1 MITFVRGRSDQS
13 NGADDACCM
22 PVGNRRSA
30 VLVYATSFQQ
40 STTHAVMLLPCAAL
54 PAGNADA
61 LYIMARQNQQRFE
74 FIFTDL
80 TDRQPG
86 SEAALQALVAAYEAS
101 RPYRELRLRGV
112 LALMLLPLLLGYA
125 PDLQTPAYS

>member
-1 MITFVRGRSDQS
+1 V
-13 NGADDACCM
+13 
-22 PVGNRRSA
+22 
-30 VLVYATSFQQ
+30 
-40 STTHAVMLLPCAAL
+40 L

-86 SEAALQALVAAYEAS
+86 LAAALQALVAAYEAS
-101 RPYRELRLRGV
+101 RPYRELRLRGGWTMFLFV
-112 LALMLLPLLLGYA
+112 NKGLAYGSTTSSLNIA
-125 PDLQTPAYS
+125 CLQ